1 VDIAMVEGQR
11 VTAMPCDPALVDDVE
26 QAAAELSL
34 PSVRLPSGAGHDAQ
48 VIATMAPIAM
58 IFVPSRGGV
67 SHNPAEH
74 TEPEALVAGAEVLL
88 HSLLRTDRRLR

>member
-1 VDIAMVEGQR
+1 
-11 VTAMPCDPALVDDVE
+11 MPCDPALVDDVE
-26 QAAAELSL
+26 RAAAERAL
-34 PSVRLPSGAGHDAQ
+34 PFVRLPSGAGHDAQ

-88 HSLLRTDRRLR
+88 RSLLLADRRLR